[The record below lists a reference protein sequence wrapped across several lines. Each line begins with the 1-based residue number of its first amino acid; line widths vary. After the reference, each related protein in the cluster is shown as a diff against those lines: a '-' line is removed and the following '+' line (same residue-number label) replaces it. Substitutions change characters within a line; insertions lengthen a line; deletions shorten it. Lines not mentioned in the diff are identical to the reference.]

1 MDINEKLKDIIA
13 QQLKIDA
20 AEIDNTTD
28 IVDDLG
34 ADSLDIVEILMNIE
48 EQFGVV
54 IPDEEVPNLKNLCDL
69 EAYIENNM

>member
-20 AEIDNTTD
+20 AEIENTTD

-34 ADSLDIVEILMNIE
+34 ADSLDIVEILMSIE